1 MGLIKNDHIWR
12 EANIEP
18 MTTVL
23 RQKRLRWNGHVLR
36 KEGDDTT
43 KKRITV
49 RVQGR
54 RRTGRPKKRW
64 LGNIREEMKECNMT
78 EEMADNRSV
87 RHMNVKTGPLLLY
100 TRRYEYTREH
110 LQLRVV
116 KANE

>member
-1 MGLIKNDHIWR
+1 MRMLRGARGKTNMGLIKNDHIWR

-18 MTTVL
+18 SSDNHD
-23 RQKRLRWNGHVLR
+23 WNSHVLR

-87 RHMNVKTGPLLLY
+87 RHMKVKTGPLFL
-100 TRRYEYTREH
+100 
-110 LQLRVV
+110 
-116 KANE
+116 